1 MAYIGK
7 SPTGSGVRQR
17 YVYTATGG
25 ETSLSG
31 ADDNGK
37 TLVFTD
43 GEYVDVYLNGVLLVQ
58 GSDYGVGT
66 TNTISGLTALTA
78 GQVVEIIVYDIY
90 SVAKINSEAIR
101 YRYYKTATG
110 GETSISGTDDSG
122 ATITF
127 PANAQID
134 VYLNGIS
141 LVAGTDYN
149 TTTANTV
156 GGLAALSSGDIVEII
171 YYTKFVLSDTVSKG
185 SGGTFE
191 KSIGV
196 NGNLTIESTANP
208 TINLEDT
215 DNGFTATQLQV
226 QNGGRDF
233 MIDAPQDII
242 IKQGGSEIARFLSGE
257 GLTFNGDTAAAN
269 ALDDYEEGTWTPVYE
284 AATTNPT
291 CTYDKQE
298 GFYTKIGRLVT
309 ISCRI
314 RTDSASGGSGGLR
327 ISGLPFTSN
336 SATGSWGTI
345 NVAYTLSFTT
355 AHGIST
361 GYISKNSTYIIPIR
375 YNSDDPRNARSTGL
389 VATDLN
395 TGTNSNDLIFT
406 GTYYTA

>member
-171 YYTKFVLSDTVSKG
+171 YYTKFVLSDTVSKAN
-185 SGGTFE
+185 GGTFSGSINISGNLIVTGNSVTLPADSKAE
-191 KSIGV
+191 FDMWRNTANVSSIGSSGTV
-196 NGNLTIESTANP
+196 ISGNWERVDEPSSPSSPALGTGMSVDANGIWTFPSTGIWLITYHTRFFADGTAQLWAGGVISVTQDNSSYNQATEPYINLYTTNAFGSTVCEHLMNVTDTANDKVKLSAKGASSP
-208 TINLEDT
+208 MVSGHSNENQTYVR
-215 DNGFTATQLQV
+215 FW
-226 QNGGRDF
+226 R
-233 MIDAPQDII
+233 
-242 IKQGGSEIARFLSGE
+242 IA
-257 GLTFNGDTAAAN
+257 
-269 ALDDYEEGTWTPVYE
+269 
-284 AATTNPT
+284 
-291 CTYDKQE
+291 DKQ
-298 GFYTKIGRLVT
+298 
-309 ISCRI
+309 
-314 RTDSASGGSGGLR
+314 
-327 ISGLPFTSN
+327 
-336 SATGSWGTI
+336 
-345 NVAYTLSFTT
+345 
-355 AHGIST
+355 
-361 GYISKNSTYIIPIR
+361 
-375 YNSDDPRNARSTGL
+375 
-389 VATDLN
+389 
-395 TGTNSNDLIFT
+395 
-406 GTYYTA
+406 